1 MIAHRAFVG
10 AVAAARGIS
19 VKAVEA
25 LDGDMLTGSAAVA
38 AGLADAVAPV
48 EDVERWALYRAA
60 GDRAM
65 AEDTKAG
72 GEMPPE
78 KPGESPADASGCK
91 RCGEMPGDEA
101 RYCAKCGEKVGAEMP
116 AEDPEDD
123 DAPESSKPAA
133 RLAPTGGSVATML
146 GLRADASE
154 PTIKTA
160 LADLL
165 SEARHVRGVL
175 KTDASGVRGALKA
188 LSENAARSAKLGAD
202 LKAERKANETRER
215 TDHLLALSNRL
226 GLTDPSLSRS
236 ELLEDVLGA
245 DAAGNEVVIGV
256 RPKPGNPIANAP
268 IADLR
273 AYAAGKLANVSAEA
287 ASPFAP
293 GEDDA
298 RTRADKA
305 AANVTAADRE
315 TAQRTGRKPEDV
327 AASRR
332 ALFPNANGA
341 PRALI
346 GG

>member
-1 MIAHRAFVG
+1 
-10 AVAAARGIS
+10 
-19 VKAVEA
+19 
-25 LDGDMLTGSAAVA
+25 
-38 AGLADAVAPV
+38 
-48 EDVERWALYRAA
+48 
-60 GDRAM
+60 M

-116 AEDPEDD
+116 AEDPEKD
-123 DAPESSKPAA
+123 DAPESSKPGA
-133 RLAPTGGSVATML
+133 RLAPAGATVATMI

-215 TDHLLALSNRL
+215 TDHLLALSDRL
-226 GLTDPSLSRS
+226 GLTDPSLSRG
-236 ELLEDVLGA
+236 ELIEDVLGA
-245 DAAGNEVVIGV
+245 DAAGNDVVIGI

-273 AYAAGKLANVSAEA
+273 AYATGKLANAPAAERSPYAPDEEA
-287 ASPFAP
+287 AKKPAAEQS
-293 GEDDA
+293 
-298 RTRADKA
+298 TKA
-305 AANVTAADRE
+305 LENDPAVKQA
-315 TAQRTGRKPEDV
+315 V
-327 AASRR
+327 AAGVPLADAIASHVRN
-332 ALFPNANGA
+332 FPAKTPTMGA
-341 PRALI
+341 PR
-346 GG
+346 